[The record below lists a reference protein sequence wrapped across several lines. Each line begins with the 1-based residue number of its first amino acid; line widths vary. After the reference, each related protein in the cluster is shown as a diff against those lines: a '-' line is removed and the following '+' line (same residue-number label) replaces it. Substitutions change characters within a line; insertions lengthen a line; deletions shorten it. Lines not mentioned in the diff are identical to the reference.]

1 MTEDSSKTNKE
12 NYGFYYSREKRLEK
26 APENVR
32 QLYSGEPAGK
42 KGLLKVLVATKSS
55 RFLFF
60 AILILCASGLFLSVF
75 SKSPGTFEMG
85 GYKGKVSCFEYGN
98 RVYLSVDLECENP
111 DIKNEE
117 LLFTVNYLSASGEIL
132 FSEDFE
138 RFVYPDQAFEFKHRT
153 GELGV
158 IPEKLVIVFFMGG
171 KMYKI
176 KTAIIK
182 NPD

>member
-1 MTEDSSKTNKE
+1 MIINTNVKL
-12 NYGFYYSREKRLEK
+12 N
-26 APENVR
+26 
-32 QLYSGEPAGK
+32 Q
-42 KGLLKVLVATKSS
+42 
-55 RFLFF
+55 FL
-60 AILILCASGLFLSVF
+60 
-75 SKSPGTFEMG
+75 
-85 GYKGKVSCFEYGN
+85 
-98 RVYLSVDLECENP
+98 
-111 DIKNEE
+111 NEE